1 MADASTQAKAPRAGR
16 GGTIPPVHAQ
26 FGQPGGNKRGA
37 GVNKEKLAARR
48 DLQAQLNEV
57 IHMTDD
63 ELLEIYS
70 DVTKPRMIQVF
81 ARAIHNGKLDEALA
95 IWHEVFGMPKNKM
108 DLSVESPKPLDEV

>member
-1 MADASTQAKAPRAGR
+1 MKKATSQAVSPISGVA
-16 GGTIPPVHAQ
+16 PPVHAQ

-48 DLQAQLNEV
+48 DLQAQLNDV

-63 ELLEIYS
+63 ELLGIYS